1 MISDASAI
9 PNASNHTIV
18 LSMPDY
24 MRSLLDK
31 ASTANGMSA
40 EEFVNGVVAAKLAE
54 FLMDEFFAEKQRRR
68 QLLNAERMGEGQ
80 RAQPQHQS

>member
-1 MISDASAI
+1 MSSDASTLSKSVI
-9 PNASNHTIV
+9 N

-31 ASTANGMSA
+31 ASAANGMSA

-54 FLMDEFFAEKQRRR
+54 FLMDEFFVEKHRRR
-68 QLLNAERMGEGQ
+68 QELNAERRAELQ
-80 RAQPQHQS
+80 RMQL